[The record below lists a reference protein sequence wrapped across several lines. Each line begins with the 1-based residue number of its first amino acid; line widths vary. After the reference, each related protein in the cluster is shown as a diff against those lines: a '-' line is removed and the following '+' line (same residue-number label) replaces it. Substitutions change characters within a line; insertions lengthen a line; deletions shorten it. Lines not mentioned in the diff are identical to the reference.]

1 VGEGALEEETV
12 TVMEPGEVRGGNTPR
27 LYRAGRRISIKGGH
41 HAPRIE
47 VRVSGVERFIVVN
60 HIRGWR
66 AVGNLQQV
74 MV

>member
-1 VGEGALEEETV
+1 V
-12 TVMEPGEVRGGNTPR
+12 TVMEPGDVRGGNTPR
-27 LYRAGRRISIKGGH
+27 LYRAGRRISSGH